1 MSGIRN
7 RPLNLNMQQVIDRI
21 VLDGK
26 LSRQEYFHL
35 TTTML
40 SEYHITDEERRQL
53 NRIFDS
59 IQMGQLK
66 FSD

>member
-1 MSGIRN
+1 
-7 RPLNLNMQQVIDRI
+7 MQQVIDRI

-66 FSD
+66 FTD